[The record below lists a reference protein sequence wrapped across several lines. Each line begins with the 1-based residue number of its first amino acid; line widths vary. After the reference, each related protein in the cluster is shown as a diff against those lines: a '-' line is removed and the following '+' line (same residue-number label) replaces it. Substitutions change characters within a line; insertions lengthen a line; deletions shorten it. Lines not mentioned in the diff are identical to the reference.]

1 MKSIT
6 TLLHL
11 IASLLYLLKS
21 NGAIGNVESL
31 YQSASHE
38 VRTSDLSIKIEQS
51 AIDFNTSI
59 REINRTLKNKK
70 VLQIQTESELVLQ
83 PDKNRFVLFPIK
95 HHSLWKMYKKH
106 VASFWTVDE
115 VDLSMDRD
123 DWQNKLND
131 NERHFIQMILA
142 FFAGADGIVMENL
155 VHRFCEE
162 VQLPEARCFYG
173 FQIAM
178 ETVHQEMYCLL
189 IDSLIR
195 NGQVKERLFK
205 AHLDIPAVKLKA
217 EWAMKWL
224 NSTTTPFSER
234 LVAFA
239 CVEGIFFS
247 GAFCSI
253 FWLRKR
259 GLMPG
264 LTFSNELISR
274 DEGLHC
280 DFACELYSMLENKL
294 STEKVHEII
303 SSAVAAEKLFI
314 CEALP
319 VSLIGMNANMMSEYI
334 EFVAD
339 RLVSS
344 LGYAPIYQAKNP
356 FPWMELI
363 SLEGKTNFFER
374 RVGEYQKANVMT
386 GMSDNDSDSSSESA
400 FEDNETMTR
409 ISGSTNSDGSGI
421 IRSDSGP
428 SAQSVSRSL
437 QQQQQQHDSSRSGNP
452 SSSDIASPSSRNNR
466 RNLILDADF

>member
-1 MKSIT
+1 MVFILYFFFFFCIVTTGSSGLVNNINHPVSIQ
-6 TLLHL
+6 
-11 IASLLYLLKS
+11 SS
-21 NGAIGNVESL
+21 N
-31 YQSASHE
+31 
-38 VRTSDLSIKIEQS
+38 KI
-51 AIDFNTSI
+51 N
-59 REINRTLKNKK
+59 INNNNHNRNNDNN
-70 VLQIQTESELVLQ
+70 ELVLK
-83 PDKNRFVLFPIK
+83 PDKDRFVLFPIK
-95 HHSLWKMYKKH
+95 YHKLWEMYKKH

-115 VDLSMDRD
+115 VDLSADIA
-123 DWQNKLND
+123 DWQHKLTD
-131 NERHFIQMILA
+131 NERHFIQMVLA

-195 NGQVKERLFK
+195 NPGTKERLFR
-205 AHLDIPAVKLKA
+205 AHTDVPAVKLKA
-217 EWAMKWL
+217 DWALRWL
-224 NSTTTPFSER
+224 STEKASFAER

-280 DFACELYSMLENKL
+280 DFACEMYGMLENKL
-294 STEKVHEII
+294 SEE
-303 SSAVAAEKLFI
+303 AVQHIVSEAVQAEKAFV

-319 VSLIGMNANMMSEYI
+319 VSLIGMNAALMAQYI
-334 EFVAD
+334 EFCAD
-339 RLVSS
+339 RLLTAMGHEVLFRAS
-344 LGYAPIYQAKNP
+344 NP

-374 RVGEYQKANVMT
+374 RVGEYQKANVMQSTVT
-386 GMSDNDSDSSSESA
+386 GTAVVSS
-400 FEDNETMTR
+400 
-409 ISGSTNSDGSGI
+409 
-421 IRSDSGP
+421 
-428 SAQSVSRSL
+428 
-437 QQQQQQHDSSRSGNP
+437 
-452 SSSDIASPSSRNNR
+452 SSSDSVPIMDTGSTSSDDTETSSSSSSSSSSTNR
-466 RNLILDADF
+466 RRLVLDADF

>member
-1 MKSIT
+1 MTTTTEIGTGINKGNMDHNKEENSHQSKIISTSSKS
-6 TLLHL
+6 
-11 IASLLYLLKS
+11 SLS
-21 NGAIGNVESL
+21 N
-31 YQSASHE
+31 
-38 VRTSDLSIKIEQS
+38 
-51 AIDFNTSI
+51 
-59 REINRTLKNKK
+59 KNNNNNN
-70 VLQIQTESELVLQ
+70 ELVLK
-83 PDKNRFVLFPIK
+83 PDKDRFVLFPIK
-95 HHSLWKMYKKH
+95 YHKLWEMYKKH

-115 VDLSMDRD
+115 VDLSADIS
-123 DWQNKLND
+123 DWQHKLTD
-131 NERHFIQMILA
+131 NERHFIQMVLA

-195 NGQVKERLFK
+195 NPSTKERLFR
-205 AHLDIPAVKLKA
+205 AHTDVPAVKLKA
-217 EWAMKWL
+217 DWALRWL
-224 NSTTTPFSER
+224 SSDKASFAER

-280 DFACELYSMLENKL
+280 DFACEMYSMLENKL
-294 STEKVHEII
+294 SEEAIRSII
-303 SSAVAAEKLFI
+303 SEAVKAEKAFV

-319 VSLIGMNANMMSEYI
+319 VSLIGMNAGLMAQYI
-334 EFVAD
+334 EFCAD
-339 RLVSS
+339 RLLTA
-344 LGYAPIYQAKNP
+344 LGHDVLFRASNP

-374 RVGEYQKANVMT
+374 RVGEYQKANVMQSTVASSTFDGLSAEEGST
-386 GMSDNDSDSSSESA
+386 GDESSSMS
-400 FEDNETMTR
+400 
-409 ISGSTNSDGSGI
+409 STN
-421 IRSDSGP
+421 
-428 SAQSVSRSL
+428 
-437 QQQQQQHDSSRSGNP
+437 
-452 SSSDIASPSSRNNR
+452 R
-466 RNLILDADF
+466 RRLILDADF